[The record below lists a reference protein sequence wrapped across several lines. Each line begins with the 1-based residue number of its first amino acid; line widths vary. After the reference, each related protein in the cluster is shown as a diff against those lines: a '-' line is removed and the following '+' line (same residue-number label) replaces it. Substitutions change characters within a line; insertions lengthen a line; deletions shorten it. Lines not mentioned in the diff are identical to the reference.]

1 MPLFLVFL
9 RHIMLFHKHLLS
21 ASLLFICCTLHA
33 SVNFDGKASCQS
45 ESLLLTTDFESAR
58 VNDCKINGN
67 HVSISIKPENKP
79 INDSPWYAFKL
90 QAKTASEVTVRVK
103 YYGGKHRYHPK
114 ASVDGVSWTALPYR
128 IKNGDLVFQVTLG
141 DTPLL
146 VAGQEI
152 VSNHAYENWMQNI
165 KTRFELT
172 SVSLG
177 QSVQGRAITAL
188 LSKGQSDK
196 YLLVIG
202 RQHPPEIT
210 GALAY
215 FPFSETL
222 LENSTF
228 RQHYNI
234 VFVPN
239 INPDGVALGHWR
251 HNVNGVDLNRDWK
264 HFKQPET
271 AAIKQYLDTIVK
283 RGGKITYG
291 VDFHSTHHD
300 VFYTMPQGKGLTP
313 DDTTVNWLERLALAE
328 PNFTVLDKPGHN
340 PGRGVFKQWLS
351 DTYGVHAITYEM
363 GDNTNRKVIKQVAIS
378 AANTLSET
386 LLNQSKTA
394 K

>member
-1 MPLFLVFL
+1 
-9 RHIMLFHKHLLS
+9 MLLNKYVLSVLL
-21 ASLLFICCTLHA
+21 LLGCSTLNA
-33 SVNFDGKASCQS
+33 NVNFDGRASCHS
-45 ESLLLTTDFESAR
+45 DTLALTTDFDGAR

-67 HVSISIKPENKP
+67 SISIKIKPENKP

-90 QAKTASEVTVRVK
+90 HAKSESKRDVRVRVK

-114 ASVDGVSWTALPYR
+114 VSEDGITWQTVPYR
-128 IKNGDLVFQVTLG
+128 LKKGDLIFNVSLG
-141 DTPLL
+141 NKPLL

-152 VSNHAYENWMQNI
+152 VSNHAYTNWMQAI
-165 KTRFELT
+165 KNRFQLT
-172 SVSLG
+172 SIPLG

-215 FPFSETL
+215 FPFSEAL
-222 LENSTF
+222 LENSEFTK
-228 RQHYNI
+228 HYNI
-234 VFVPN
+234 LFVPN

-264 HFKQPET
+264 DFKQPET
-271 AAIKQYLDTIVK
+271 AAIKHYLDTIVK
-283 RGGKITYG
+283 SGGKIMYG

-300 VFYTMPQGKGLTP
+300 VFYTMPQGHGLTP
-313 DDTTVNWLERLALAE
+313 DDTTVTWLARLADAE
-328 PNFTVLDKPGHN
+328 PSFKVLDKPGHN

-351 DTYGVHAITYEM
+351 DTYGVHAVTYEM
-363 GDNTNRKVIKQVAIS
+363 GDNTNRAVIKSVAIS
-378 AANTLSET
+378 AANTLSDT
-386 LLNQSKTA
+386 LLAQLNTA
-394 K
+394 KQDTP